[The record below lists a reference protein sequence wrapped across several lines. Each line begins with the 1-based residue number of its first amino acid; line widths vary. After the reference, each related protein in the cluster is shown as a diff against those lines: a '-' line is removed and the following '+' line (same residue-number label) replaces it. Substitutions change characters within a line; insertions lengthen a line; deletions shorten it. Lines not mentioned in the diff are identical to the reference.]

1 VSFPLILL
9 PEAEEELAV
18 AAAWYER
25 ERPGLG
31 EEFFDEV
38 VRALDQSVP
47 LAVVDEDHIV
57 RRVLLRRFPYT
68 VVLLEVPE
76 NGPLVVAVVHQ
87 SRRPGYW
94 RDRVGEVRR
103 LLDEPD
109 ER

>member
-1 VSFPLILL
+1 MTFPLILL

-38 VRALDQSVP
+38 LRSLDESVP
-47 LAVVDEDHIV
+47 LAVVDEDHII
-57 RRVLLRRFPYT
+57 RKILLRRFPYT

-76 NGPLVVAVVHQ
+76 DGPLIVAVVHQ
-87 SRRPGYW
+87 SRKPGYW
-94 RDRVGEVRR
+94 KHR
-103 LLDEPD
+103 LPEGHGLPDEPD
-109 ER
+109 EP